1 MRQNRRVMNSSFSGV
16 LLYGFMKANAKH
28 IDTKFVIHYSSVMKN
43 VTITLE
49 ENVARWARI
58 RAAELNTSVSRLVGE
73 MLREKMMDDEIYDR
87 ARREYLSQK
96 PMNLRKP
103 GTPHPKREDLYGR

>member
-1 MRQNRRVMNSSFSGV
+1 MTIEGNPF
-16 LLYGFMKANAKH
+16 
-28 IDTKFVIHYSSVMKN
+28 DTNLVIHYHSVMKN
-43 VTITLE
+43 VTITLD

-73 MLREKMMDDEIYDR
+73 MLREKMLDDEKYDQ

-96 PMNLRKP
+96 PLKLRKP
-103 GTPHPKREDLYGR
+103 GTKYPKREELYGR